1 MLPRAPDLVTEVAP
15 PSFGQA
21 GDLPYADAVPAASD
35 GPSLSGPMPA
45 TQATSVVLRGAIV
58 VTSAVGVLAV
68 VLAAVFRSGNAAL
81 GAGLGALIVVAFFAA
96 GQWGVGR
103 VLAKSP
109 ETALAAGM
117 LVYLTQIFVLFL
129 LIALLKDATWLDPKA
144 FALTIVV
151 CTLAWIATQI
161 WGSSRLKTLVVEP
174 RTETTTVT
182 GEEQVI
188 GRESDQ

>member
-1 MLPRAPDLVTEVAP
+1 
-15 PSFGQA
+15 
-21 GDLPYADAVPAASD
+21 
-35 GPSLSGPMPA
+35 MPA

-68 VLAAVFRSGNAAL
+68 VLAAVLRGGNAAL
-81 GAGLGALIVVAFFAA
+81 GAGLGAAIVVAFFAF
-96 GQWGVGR
+96 GQWAVGR

-109 ETALAAGM
+109 ETALAMGM
-117 LVYLTQIFVLFL
+117 IVYLTQIFALFI
-129 LIALLKDATWLDPKA
+129 LIALLKDATWLDPRS

-151 CTLAWIATQI
+151 CTFVWIVTQI

-174 RTETTTVT
+174 RPETTTVT
-182 GEEQVI
+182 GEEQVV